1 MKPSNVCRLD
11 FWAVYDI
18 RSAGNMFVIPVNGTI
33 NKYNDAVMGRGLA
46 RDAADRYPFLRT
58 EFGKLLKQ
66 RQHIVREMADKQ
78 FILFP
83 VKYQWHE
90 KADLGLIETS
100 CRQLSLL
107 AKFWK
112 YKMVYM
118 PHVGCGN
125 GGLDW
130 EKDVRPVVEKNMTAP
145 YVVIQPNT

>member
-1 MKPSNVCRLD
+1 MKPDNVCRLD
-11 FWAVYDI
+11 FWSVYDI
-18 RSAGNMFVIPVNGTI
+18 RSEGSMFVIPVNGSI
-33 NKYNDAVMGRGLA
+33 NKHDDAVMGRGLA

-58 EFGKLLKQ
+58 EFGTLLRR
-66 RQHIVREMADKQ
+66 RQHIVREMVEKQ

-90 KADLGLIETS
+90 QADVELIAGS

-112 YKMVYM
+112 YKMIYM

-130 EKDVRPVVEKNMTAP
+130 EKDVRLVVEKNLSVP
-145 YVVIQPNT
+145 YVVIQPK